1 VREGVVTAEQL
12 VGRITRMM
20 VSIFLFPDPHPD
32 EMAASMKAIYPIL
45 AIEPARR
52 SRKAKGRKQE

>member
-1 VREGVVTAEQL
+1 
-12 VGRITRMM
+12 MM